1 MLHPLFFLFCLLA
14 FFPLLAQSP
23 CEEMKNAVVSQHLQ
37 TQLAKNQQ
45 DNKTPSTWLYRQFAE
60 QGMVLLANKQNLLPI
75 QDLNNSQFSFLY
87 LADTLQTS
95 LEKALQLP
103 QNQANKEKYATI
115 CEQTLKLYTSQIAKI
130 DWHLQAKQ
138 TKQVKQT
145 KQTKQTKQIANP
157 KIWFVAYFPNS
168 FSTNL
173 ATNLTINTGTNLLA
187 NLPINLLDSL
197 RQVQFASLDSLAKKQ
212 AAGIV
217 LLHFGKAVQ
226 LPNYKK
232 YSTISAVL
240 LLHENNAVTQS
251 LAAQAIFGAVS
262 PKGREQGFGLDMP
275 LLGRLKYTIPEEV
288 GIAADSLKQID
299 SMLVAAIRQQAMP
312 SCQVLVAK
320 NGKVF
325 YHKAFGFHKYDS
337 LQALKLSD
345 LYDLASVTKIAAGTL
360 ALMKLVEDQKL
371 DLDKTLADYLPDWKR
386 SNKKNILIR
395 EMLAHQAQLP
405 AGIGAWQ
412 QTLGKNG
419 KINSKYYSK
428 IASKLFPLQVADSLY
443 AKIDVEKLVL
453 QAIQKID
460 LLPQKTYLYSDLP
473 FVLSTFLVRKIGKE
487 NLATF
492 ASKNIY
498 KPLGA
503 NSLVFNPL
511 QKYTKQEIVPTEYDS
526 VFRKQQIHGTVHDE
540 TAALLG
546 GVSGNAGL
554 FGNANDLAKL
564 MQLYLQQGLYGG
576 KTYFKAETLLEFTRN
591 QYGWER
597 AGNYRG
603 LGFNRPSMNPQP
615 TGHTAIA
622 ASEQSFGHSGFTGTY
637 TWADREN
644 GLLFIFL
651 SNRVYPTRENKKL
664 MTLNLRTE
672 ILQKIYGWLEE

>member
-1 MLHPLFFLFCLLA
+1 MLHPLFSLFCLLA
-14 FFPLLAQSP
+14 FFPLLAQNP

-37 TQLAKNQQ
+37 TQLAKNKQ
-45 DNKTPSTWLYRQFAE
+45 DSKTPSAWLYRQFAE

-95 LEKALQLP
+95 LEKTLQLP
-103 QNQANKEKYATI
+103 QNQANNEKYVTI
-115 CEQTLKLYTSQIAKI
+115 CEQTLKLYTNQIAKI
-130 DWHLQAKQ
+130 DWHLLQAKQ
-138 TKQVKQT
+138 TKQINQN
-145 KQTKQTKQIANP
+145 KQIANP
-157 KIWFVAYFPNS
+157 KIWFVAYFPNN
-168 FSTNL
+168 FSTNQPL
-173 ATNLTINTGTNLLA
+173 
-187 NLPINLLDSL
+187 NLLDSL

-212 AAGIV
+212 TAALV
-217 LLHFGKAVQ
+217 LLHFGKAAQ
-226 LPNYKK
+226 LPSYKK
-232 YSTISAVL
+232 FPTISSVL

-262 PKGREQGFGLDMP
+262 PKGREQGFGLDTP

-299 SMLVAAIRQQAMP
+299 SMLGAAIQQQAMP

-337 LQALKLSD
+337 LQTLKLTD
-345 LYDLASVTKIAAGTL
+345 LYDLASITKIAAGTL
-360 ALMKLVEDQKL
+360 ALMKLVEDKKL

-386 SNKKNILIR
+386 SNKKHILIR

-412 QTLGKNG
+412 QTLDKNG
-419 KINSKYYSK
+419 KINSKYYNK
-428 IASKLFPLQVADSLY
+428 TANKLFPLQVADSLY
-443 AKIDVEKLVL
+443 AKIGVEKLVL

-460 LLPQKTYLYSDLP
+460 LLPKKTYLYSDLP
-473 FVLSTFLVRKIGKE
+473 FVLSTFLVKKISKE

-511 QKYTKQEIVPTEYDS
+511 QKYSKQEIVPTEYDS
-526 VFRKQQIHGTVHDE
+526 VFRRQQIHGTVHDE

-591 QYGWER
+591 QYGWEG
-597 AGNYRG
+597 AGNHRG

-637 TWADREN
+637 TWADKEN

-672 ILQKIYGWLEE
+672 ILQKIYGWLGE